1 MNSLTQERLRSIL
14 QTIIDDTEKASIA
27 NTDQLIQQLI
37 KEITMARGDH

>member
-14 QTIIDDTEKASIA
+14 QTIINDTEKASIE

-37 KEITMARGDH
+37 KEITMVRGDY